1 MSKFARLV
9 AKLVARGHSEDSA
22 RRIAYTIGAAK
33 YGKRGMA
40 RKAAAA
46 RAKKARRR

>member
-1 MSKFARLV
+1 MSKFRRLV
-9 AKLVARGHSEDSA
+9 DKLVSRGHSEDSA

-40 RKAAAA
+40 RKAG
-46 RAKKARRR
+46 